1 MGALDPKRVVST
13 RQQRIAALANR
24 LPGKTLTSLN
34 HHIDMDWLREA
45 FRRTRKDGA
54 VGIDGQTAEAYA
66 EDLEANL
73 ADLLERCKSG
83 RYVAPPVKRVH
94 IPKGKGATRPIGMT
108 SFEDKVLQRAIVMVL
123 EPIYEREF
131 LPFSYGYRPGR
142 SAHDALEDLW
152 QQISSMGGCWLI
164 DADISKFF
172 DSVGRSQTQTFLQQ
186 RVTDGVVGRLVGK
199 WLRAGVMEDGEVSYS
214 SHGTAQGGVVS
225 PLLSNI
231 YLHEVLDRW
240 FVEDVEPRLSGRA
253 FLIRFADDFVMGFER
268 EEDARRVMEVLRKR
282 FTRFGL
288 TIHPTKTR
296 LIDFRCP
303 PREGKGESFEFLGFT
318 HYWGRSRNGR
328 RVVKRKTAA
337 GKMTAAL
344 QGIRDFCR
352 RHRHLPLAV
361 QSAMLASKLTGHY
374 QYYGITGNG
383 PSLSRF
389 QYWVERAWFKWLSR
403 RSRKRDLTWARFRH
417 ILKRFPLPRP
427 RVVHSIYRQ
436 RQAKLPFEEP
446 CAGNLLARV
455 CGVPGR

>member
-1 MGALDPKRVVST
+1 
-13 RQQRIAALANR
+13 
-24 LPGKTLTSLN
+24 
-34 HHIDMDWLREA
+34 
-45 FRRTRKDGA
+45 
-54 VGIDGQTAEAYA
+54 
-66 EDLEANL
+66 
-73 ADLLERCKSG
+73 
-83 RYVAPPVKRVH
+83 
-94 IPKGKGATRPIGMT
+94 
-108 SFEDKVLQRAIVMVL
+108 
-123 EPIYEREF
+123 
-131 LPFSYGYRPGR
+131 
-142 SAHDALEDLW
+142 
-152 QQISSMGGCWLI
+152 
-164 DADISKFF
+164 
-172 DSVGRSQTQTFLQQ
+172 
-186 RVTDGVVGRLVGK
+186 
-199 WLRAGVMEDGEVSYS
+199 MEDGEVSYS

-240 FVEDVEPRLSGRA
+240 FVEVVEPRLSGRA
-253 FLIRFADDFVMGFER
+253 FLIRFADDFVMGFEW
-268 EEDARRVMEVLRKR
+268 EEDARRVMEVLSKR
-282 FTRFGL
+282 FSRFGL

-296 LIDFRCP
+296 LVDFGCP
-303 PREGKGESFEFLGFT
+303 SRDGKGESFDFLGFT
-318 HYWGRSRNGR
+318 HYWGRSRNDR

-361 QSAMLASKLTGHY
+361 QATTLASKLTGHY

-389 QYWVERAWFKWLSR
+389 KYWVERAWFKWLSR
-403 RSRKRDLTWARFRH
+403 RSRKRDLTWARFRR

-427 RVVHSIYRQ
+427 RVVHSIYRE